1 MLGNIEAFRKGII
14 QIEDKR
20 KTKLQERIHDL
31 LTNPNAI
38 LDPNSAF
45 TEVKEEKMEEVSISD
60 FMNNEKI
67 DIEEMENITLDD
79 FFDEGE

>member
-1 MLGNIEAFRKGII
+1 
-14 QIEDKR
+14 
-20 KTKLQERIHDL
+20 
-31 LTNPNAI
+31 
-38 LDPNSAF
+38 
-45 TEVKEEKMEEVSISD
+45 MEEVSISD